1 MVEIAGNAEPER
13 VYCMSLRL
21 PFSAN
26 PCKLG
31 IHTEI
36 LVIAVA
42 NLHRNPD
49 YWKDRIKE
57 LA

>member
-1 MVEIAGNAEPER
+1 MQI
-13 VYCMSLRL
+13 MDTDI
-21 PFSAN
+21 F
-26 PCKLG
+26 
-31 IHTEI
+31 
-36 LVIAVA
+36 VIAVA

>member
-1 MVEIAGNAEPER
+1 MAPVHRPYPQMPIA
-13 VYCMSLRL
+13 SLTY
-21 PFSAN
+21 
-26 PCKLG
+26 G
-31 IHTEI
+31 IIYQIMDTEI

-49 YWKDRIKE
+49 YWKDRIKK